1 MYIINNGSYFL
12 LKIANICIFYVYYS
26 ILLKLKKNKRH
37 YYKKNKIY
45 NNLFYKKFKGVM
57 KNMKK
62 IREFQCPSCGN
73 PLTESENARMRCPYC
88 RTIIVPKSSRLR
100 REEKIYVKYE

>member
-1 MYIINNGSYFL
+1 
-12 LKIANICIFYVYYS
+12 
-26 ILLKLKKNKRH
+26 
-37 YYKKNKIY
+37 
-45 NNLFYKKFKGVM
+45 M

-100 REEKIYVKYE
+100 REEKVYVKYE